1 MHSVGI
7 ALSKWVQRRENSHE
21 TGQAL
26 DPEPALVASSRLPL
40 PWMLKAK
47 GSGLRVGVQGLGFKV
62 MHTFEFVS
70 LREHKLQI
78 ETCWRVVQ

>member
-7 ALSKWVQRRENSHE
+7 ALSKWVQRREYSHE
-21 TGQAL
+21 TAQAL
-26 DPEPALVASSRLPL
+26 HPEPALVASSRLPL

-62 MHTFEFVS
+62 THTFE
-70 LREHKLQI
+70 LGNLPEYKLQI
-78 ETCWRVVQ
+78 ERCW